1 MLCIILAHTKLSFKD
16 EIQFVSLRMPDQFE
30 TNCLAPQ
37 EKKDLK
43 H

>member
-1 MLCIILAHTKLSFKD
+1 M

-43 H
+43 LIAYM